1 MRRTPVVATVL
12 LLILAAAGWRWMSTQ
27 SAPGAQ
33 PPSGAASA
41 PAGKGT
47 AAPQAVGVVTVQR
60 QDVPVSIEA
69 AGTVAA
75 LQSVDLRAQTTST
88 VREVLVKDGQMV
100 SKGQVLFRFDD
111 RTDRA
116 NLDKARAQLARDRAS
131 LADAERQL
139 QRAQDLLRQN
149 FVAQSAVDTAR
160 SNVEAQRAL
169 VQSDEAAVQA
179 ASVSLSYNELR
190 APLSGRAGLVNAMPG
205 ALVQANATSTPLINI
220 AQLSP
225 IGVSFVVPETQLQ
238 PLLAAVRP
246 DAEGRTEPLDVQV
259 SLPGAPRGKGKAAEA
274 ALTGHLS
281 FVDNFVDASTGTIKA
296 RAEFD
301 NAGQQLWPG
310 QYVRVRLTLRTL
322 KNAVV
327 VPQAAL
333 ILRGSERT
341 LYVVGPDKTAQL
353 KTVQLRYGFGDFAV
367 VEGVEAGEQVV
378 LEGKQNLRPGTPLKV
393 QPAAV
398 NPGRGPRPDTPASA
412 ASAASAA
419 SGAGA

>member
-1 MRRTPVVATVL
+1 MRRTPVVATIL
-12 LLILAAAGWRWMSTQ
+12 LLILAAVAWRWKPTPTE
-27 SAPGAQ
+27 PGAQ
-33 PPSGAASA
+33 APAGAASA
-41 PAGKGT
+41 PAAKGA

-100 SKGQVLFRFDD
+100 TKGQVLFRFDD
-111 RTDRA
+111 RADRA

-139 QRAQDLLRQN
+139 QRAQDLLRQG
-149 FVAQSAVDTAR
+149 FVAQSAVDTAL
-160 SNVEAQRAL
+160 STVEAQRAL
-169 VQSDEAAVQA
+169 VQADEAAVQGTQV
-179 ASVSLSYNELR
+179 SVSYNELR

-205 ALVQANATSTPLINI
+205 SLVQANASATPLLNI

-246 DAEGRTEPLDVQV
+246 GADGRTEPLDVQV
-259 SLPGAPRGKGKAAEA
+259 SLPGAPRSKGKAAEP
-274 ALTGHLS
+274 ALKGQLR
-281 FVDNFVDASTGTIKA
+281 FVDNLVDAATGTIKA

-301 NAGQQLWPG
+301 NAAQQLWPG

-333 ILRGSERT
+333 ILRGAERT

-367 VEGVEAGEQVV
+367 VEGLEAGEQVV

-398 NPGRGPRPDTPASA
+398 DPGRVQRADPA
-412 ASAASAA
+412 ASAAPAAA
-419 SGAGA
+419 SGASA